1 MGSVT
6 AMSDTD
12 DHVALTRLQSA
23 YADVVS
29 RRAWP
34 ELAELFL
41 EDAPVHIDMVTR
53 DAIDVVGPQ
62 ALGEFIGGA
71 VERFEFFE
79 FVALNIRTSLANGG
93 DPDRAGARV
102 FMCEIR
108 RDVGTGDWSTAYGVY
123 HDRYQR
129 VDGRWW
135 FAQRDYQSL
144 TRTDGPIFDFPHHL
158 RID

>member
-1 MGSVT
+1 MVPG
-6 AMSDTD
+6 MSDTD
-12 DHVALTRLQSA
+12 DHVALTRLQSS

-41 EDAPVHIDMVTR
+41 PEAPVHVDTVTGA
-53 DAIDVVGPQ
+53 AIDVAGPT
-62 ALGEFIGGA
+62 ALGEFISGA

-79 FVALNIRTSLANGG
+79 FVALNIRTSLATGG

-108 RDVGTGDWSTAYGVY
+108 RSVGTGDWSTAYGVY
-123 HDRYQR
+123 HDRYER
-129 VDGRWW
+129 IDGRWW
-135 FAQRDYQSL
+135 FARRDYQSL
-144 TRTDGPIFDFPHHL
+144 TRTDGPVFEFPHHL
-158 RID
+158 SID